1 MKALVLVLIV
11 SVNYS
16 FAWGPTGHRVVGEIA
31 EKYLTRKAKRKIK
44 KILDGHSFSRVSNW
58 PDKIKSDPT
67 NYRHT
72 YVWHYMKWPTNQR
85 DYDPNSYGSLMKAL
99 EENLKVFRNSKEP
112 KAKRSFALKF
122 LVHLVGDLHQ
132 PLHVGNGL
140 DQGGN
145 KCRVFFHRKETNL
158 HQLWDEKM
166 IEFTRLSYTEMT
178 NYIDVFD
185 KKSLKEMQKGTFL
198 DWAKESKELRNSVYP
213 PEVVP
218 LTGAAK
224 KTAAEKEL
232 KSYCNPDQNIQDDI
246 IPRLSYDYSYKFM
259 PIVEKRI
266 RQAGIRLAK
275 LINDSF

>member
-1 MKALVLVLIV
+1 MKALVLILMV
-11 SVNYS
+11 SVNCA

-72 YVWHYMKWPTNQR
+72 YVWHYMNWPTNQR

-99 EENLKVFRNSKEP
+99 EENLKIFRNPKEP
-112 KAKRSFALKF
+112 KAKRSFAIKF

-166 IEFTRLSYTEMT
+166 IEFTRLSYTEMA

-185 KKSLKEMQKGTFL
+185 KKSLKEMQTGTFL
-198 DWAKESKELRNSVYP
+198 SWAQESKDLRNSVYP
-213 PEVVP
+213 QEIVP

-224 KTAAEKEL
+224 KNAAEKEL

-259 PIVEKRI
+259 PIAEQRM
-266 RQAGIRLAK
+266 RLAGVRLAK